1 MMRSVKFLLVTLTPV
16 VVQGFRQLSSSR
28 QTRLTSLLNA
38 NSVGFIGLGLMGDG
52 MARRLLAN
60 DIPLKVW
67 NRSKEKCDALQA
79 DYKELVGVEN
89 NPADVIRSCDII
101 FTMLS
106 TPEVNRNVYNG
117 PGGIL
122 SAVTAGKKIVD
133 CATLAPLDMIWASNE
148 VKKRGG
154 LFVEG
159 PVSGSKVPAEKGQLI
174 FMLAGDESLAIEA
187 QPYLAFMGKSN
198 YYLGEI
204 GSATKMKLI
213 VNAMLSNFLASL
225 SEGISMTK
233 DCSLSTDIL
242 IEVLSQGAMASPLIS
257 LKGPKI
263 AAGDHAPNFPLK
275 HAYKDLLFAV
285 DLASELKSKVCF

>member
-1 MMRSVKFLLVTLTPV
+1 MMRTVKVLLVTGV
-16 VVQGFRQLSSSR
+16 VHGFRQLSNSR
-28 QTRLTSLLNA
+28 QTRLPSLLNA

-52 MARRLLAN
+52 MARNLLSN
-60 DIPLKVW
+60 NIPLKVW
-67 NRSKEKCDALQA
+67 NRSKEKCDALQG

-89 NPADVIRSCDII
+89 SPADVISNCDIT

-117 PGGIL
+117 PEGIL
-122 SAVTAGKKIVD
+122 SAVSAGKKIVD

-154 LFVEG
+154 FFVEG

-174 FMLAGDESLAIEA
+174 FMLAGDESLATEA

-225 SEGISMTK
+225 GEGISLTK
-233 DCSLSTDIL
+233 DCSLSTEIL
-242 IEVLSQGAMASPLIS
+242 LKVLSEGAMASPLIS
-257 LKGPKI
+257 LKVVMPYT
-263 AAGDHAPNFPLK
+263 N
-275 HAYKDLLFAV
+275 
-285 DLASELKSKVCF
+285 KS